1 MRFINGYDHLTSYFI
16 ISPYLNCVQS
26 ILFVP
31 YLCHT
36 NSLALIMFNKSNK
49 KETMKTDTQKTTQ
62 QYQKNMQSNA
72 KIDDLY
78 RKIENNENQWFAL
91 DFILD
96 HLNENQKV
104 KIRRYIKDLIKE
116 EKNIAT
122 I

>member
-1 MRFINGYDHLTSYFI
+1 
-16 ISPYLNCVQS
+16 
-26 ILFVP
+26 
-31 YLCHT
+31 
-36 NSLALIMFNKSNK
+36 MFNKSNK

-62 QYQKNMQSNA
+62 QYQKSIQSNA
-72 KIDDLY
+72 QIDDLY

>member
-1 MRFINGYDHLTSYFI
+1 MKK
-16 ISPYLNCVQS
+16 
-26 ILFVP
+26 
-31 YLCHT
+31 T
-36 NSLALIMFNKSNK
+36 NQPQENMNTMQLWK
-49 KETMKTDTQKTTQ
+49 KTR
-62 QYQKNMQSNA
+62 SNA

-78 RKIENNENQWFAL
+78 RKIQNNENQWFAL